1 MQNKRCLSKPFL
13 IALSLLLS
21 SLAFL
26 PNAYAMQNG
35 QDALGDEKVVGI
47 IFGQN
52 SQRHCSGALI
62 APRIVATS
70 AHCVLRVD
78 GGVFSKEKHFN
89 GELPVISDLWVSAP
103 GVEIPKGGTSSK
115 AKVLAQYV
123 PETYTDSMCEGTDCN
138 AGMSDVAILILDK
151 ELSNKSFR
159 YATREEILSMKSVST
174 TVLSIAYGLK
184 SEQDWQNAKSGIG
197 QDGKPTKSE
206 AITRTNFCCSG
217 KKVEQWS
224 KENPYGL
231 VQTVLPKGVFH
242 GGGDSGSPL
251 WIRLGSEWVYV
262 GAAGAAQG
270 PVAGNVEASSPR
282 WTDTFELSV
291 VGATYFTIAGHQN
304 IFIDAEKYLTQRIVK
319 EKKDLDDAIVK
330 AAAELKAKQEAEAKA
345 AADLKAKQEADA
357 KAALELKAKEEADAK
372 AIADKLAAE
381 KLAATKAASLK
392 KTTISCVKGK
402 FVKKVTAIK
411 PVCPKGYKK
420 K

>member
-1 MQNKRCLSKPFL
+1 MKKTIFSV
-13 IALSLLLS
+13 LLLCS
-21 SLAFL
+21 SILS
-26 PNAYAMQNG
+26 PSTYAMQNG

-70 AHCVLRVD
+70 GHCALRVD

-89 GELPVISDLWVSAP
+89 GELPITSELYVSAP
-103 GVEIPKGGTSSK
+103 GVDIPKGGTLNK

-123 PETYTDSMCEGTDCN
+123 PESYTDSMCEGTDCN

-159 YATREEILSMKSVST
+159 YATKEEILLMKSVAT
-174 TVLSIAYGLK
+174 TVLAIGYGLK

-206 AITRTNFCCSG
+206 AVTRTNFCCAG

-224 KENPYGL
+224 KDNPYGL
-231 VQTVLPKGVFH
+231 VQTVLPRGVFH

-251 WIRLGSEWVYV
+251 WIKIGTEWVYV

-270 PVAGNVEASSPR
+270 PVAGNVEATSPR
-282 WTDTFELSV
+282 WTDPFELSV

-304 IFIDAEKYLTQRIVK
+304 IFSDAEKYLSQRILFEQKPVVVVTPTPTPTP
-319 EKKDLDDAIVK
+319 IPV
-330 AAAELKAKQEAEAKA
+330 AKQEVVATEVV
-345 AADLKAKQEADA
+345 KQKPILQSAQ
-357 KAALELKAKEEADAK
+357 KRVK
-372 AIADKLAAE
+372 IVC
-381 KLAATKAASLK
+381 
-392 KTTISCVKGK
+392 IKGK
-402 FVKKVTAIK
+402 YQRTVYGYN
-411 PVCPKGYKK
+411 PVCPKGWSKK
-420 K
+420 

>member
-1 MQNKRCLSKPFL
+1 MRIKWSLSKPYL
-13 IALSLLLS
+13 IALWLLLS
-21 SLAFL
+21 SLIFS
-26 PNAYAMQNG
+26 PSTYAMQNG

-70 AHCVLRVD
+70 GHCVLRID

-89 GELPVISDLWVSAP
+89 GELPIASELYVSAP
-103 GVEIPKGGTSSK
+103 GVDIPKGGTSNK

-123 PETYTDSMCEGTDCN
+123 PESYTDSMCEGTDCN

-151 ELSNKSFR
+151 ELSNKTFR
-159 YATREEILSMKSVST
+159 YATKEEILAMKSIST
-174 TVLSIAYGLK
+174 SVLAIGYGIK
-184 SEQDWQNAKSGIG
+184 SEEDWQNAKNGKG
-197 QDGKPTKSE
+197 YDGKPTKSE
-206 AITRTNFCCSG
+206 AVTRTNFCCAG

-251 WIRLGSEWVYV
+251 WIKIATEWVYV
-262 GAAGAAQG
+262 GAAGAANG
-270 PVAGNVEASSPR
+270 PVAGNVEATSPR
-282 WTDTFELSV
+282 WTDPFELSV

-304 IFIDAEKYLTQRIVK
+304 IFSDAEKYLTQRIVR
-319 EKKDLDDAIVK
+319 EKKDLDDAIAK

-345 AADLKAKQEADA
+345 AADLKAKQEAEA
-357 KAALELKAKEEADAK
+357 KAVV
-372 AIADKLAAE
+372 
-381 KLAATKAASLK
+381 LK
-392 KTTISCVKGK
+392 KTTITCLKGK
-402 FVKKVTAIK
+402 LVKKVTGIK

-420 K
+420 SK

>member
-1 MQNKRCLSKPFL
+1 
-13 IALSLLLS
+13 
-21 SLAFL
+21 
-26 PNAYAMQNG
+26 MQNG

-62 APRIVATS
+62 VPRIVATS
-70 AHCVLRVD
+70 AHCVLRID
-78 GGVFSKEKHFN
+78 NGVYSKEKHFS
-89 GELPVISDLWVSAP
+89 GEILARFSVSDLWVSAP
-103 GVEIPKGGTSSK
+103 GVDIPKGGTSNK

-123 PETYTDSMCEGTDCN
+123 PESYTDSMCEGTDCN
-138 AGMSDVAILILDK
+138 AGMSDVAILILDQ

-159 YATREEILSMKSVST
+159 YATKEEILSMKSVST

-206 AITRTNFCCSG
+206 AVTRTNFCCAG

-231 VQTVLPKGVFH
+231 VQTILPKGVFH

-251 WIRLGSEWVYV
+251 WIKIGTEWVYV
-262 GAAGAAQG
+262 GAAGAANG
-270 PVAGNVEASSPR
+270 PVAGNVEATSPR
-282 WTDTFELSV
+282 WTDPFELSV

-304 IFIDAEKYLTQRIVK
+304 IFSDAEKYLTQRIVK
-319 EKKDLDDAIVK
+319 EKRDLDDAIIK

-345 AADLKAKQEADA
+345 AAELKAKQEAEA
-357 KAALELKAKEEADAK
+357 KAAAELKAKQEAEAK
-372 AIADKLAAE
+372 AVA
-381 KLAATKAASLK
+381 LK
-392 KTTISCVKGK
+392 KTTITCLKGK
-402 FVKKVTAIK
+402 LVKKVTAVK

>member
-21 SLAFL
+21 SLIL
-26 PNAYAMQNG
+26 SPSTYAMQNG

-70 AHCVLRVD
+70 AHCALRVD
-78 GGVFSKEKHFN
+78 GGIFSKEKHFN
-89 GELPVISDLWVSAP
+89 GELPLISDLWVSAP
-103 GVEIPKGGTSSK
+103 GVEIPKGGTTNK

-159 YATREEILSMKSVST
+159 YATREEILSMKNTST

-184 SEQDWQNAKSGIG
+184 SEQDWQNAKSGFG
-197 QDGKPTKSE
+197 QDGKPTRSE
-206 AITRTNFCCSG
+206 AVTRTNFCCAG

-251 WIRLGSEWVYV
+251 WIKIGTEWVYV
-262 GAAGAAQG
+262 GAAGAANG
-270 PVAGNVEASSPR
+270 PVAGNVEATSPR
-282 WTDTFELSV
+282 WTDPFELSV

-304 IFIDAEKYLTQRIVK
+304 IFSDAEKYLTQRIVK
-319 EKKDLDDAIVK
+319 EKKDLDDAIAK

-345 AADLKAKQEADA
+345 AADLKAKQDAEA
-357 KAALELKAKEEADAK
+357 KEALELKAKEEADAK
-372 AIADKLAAE
+372 AIAAKLAAE

-392 KTTISCVKGK
+392 KTTITCVKGK
-402 FVKKVTAIK
+402 LVKKVTAVK

>member
-1 MQNKRCLSKPFL
+1 
-13 IALSLLLS
+13 
-21 SLAFL
+21 
-26 PNAYAMQNG
+26 MQNG

-70 AHCVLRVD
+70 GHCVLRID

-89 GELPVISDLWVSAP
+89 GELPIASELYVSAP
-103 GVEIPKGGTSSK
+103 GVDIPKGGTSNK

-123 PETYTDSMCEGTDCN
+123 PESYTDSMCEGTDCN
-138 AGMSDVAILILDK
+138 AGMSDVAILVLDK
-151 ELSNKSFR
+151 ELSNKTFR
-159 YATREEILSMKSVST
+159 HATKEEVLLMKSVAT
-174 TVLSIAYGLK
+174 NVLAIGYGIK

-197 QDGKPTKSE
+197 YDGKPTKSE
-206 AITRTNFCCSG
+206 AVTRTNFCCAG

-224 KENPYGL
+224 KDNPYGL

-251 WIRLGSEWVYV
+251 WIKIGTEWVYV

-270 PVAGNVEASSPR
+270 PVAGNVEATSPR
-282 WTDTFELSV
+282 WTDAFELSV

-304 IFIDAEKYLTQRIVK
+304 IFSDAEKYLTQRIVR
-319 EKKDLDDAIVK
+319 EKKDLDDAIAK

-345 AADLKAKQEADA
+345 AAELKAKQEAEA
-357 KAALELKAKEEADAK
+357 KAVV
-372 AIADKLAAE
+372 
-381 KLAATKAASLK
+381 LK
-392 KTTISCVKGK
+392 KTTITCLKGK
-402 FVKKVTAIK
+402 LVKKVTGIK

-420 K
+420 SK

>member
-1 MQNKRCLSKPFL
+1 MKKIIL
-13 IALSLLLS
+13 ALFIVFSFTVS
-21 SLAFL
+21 T
-26 PNAYAMQNG
+26 NAYAMQNG

-78 GGVFSKEKHFN
+78 NGIYSKEKHFS
-89 GELPVISDLWVSAP
+89 GEILARFSVSDLWVSAP
-103 GVEIPKGGTSSK
+103 GVDIPKGGTSNK

-123 PETYTDSMCEGTDCN
+123 PESYTDSMCEGTECN

-159 YATREEILSMKSVST
+159 HATKEEVLLMKSVAT
-174 TVLSIAYGLK
+174 NVLAIGYGIK

-197 QDGKPTKSE
+197 YDGKPTKSE
-206 AITRTNFCCSG
+206 AVTRTNFCCAG

-224 KENPYGL
+224 KDNPYGL
-231 VQTVLPKGVFH
+231 VQTVLPRGVFH

-251 WIRLGSEWVYV
+251 WIKIGTEWVYV

-270 PVAGNVEASSPR
+270 PVAGNVPLTSPR
-282 WTDTFELSV
+282 WTDPFELSV

-304 IFIDAEKYLTQRIVK
+304 IFSDAEKYLTQRIVR
-319 EKKDLDDAIVK
+319 EKKDLDDAIAK

-345 AADLKAKQEADA
+345 AAELKAKQEAEA
-357 KAALELKAKEEADAK
+357 KAVV
-372 AIADKLAAE
+372 
-381 KLAATKAASLK
+381 LK
-392 KTTISCVKGK
+392 KTTITCLKGK
-402 FVKKVTAIK
+402 LVKKVTGIK

-420 K
+420 SK

>member
-1 MQNKRCLSKPFL
+1 
-13 IALSLLLS
+13 
-21 SLAFL
+21 
-26 PNAYAMQNG
+26 MQNG

-70 AHCVLRVD
+70 AHCVLRID
-78 GGVFSKEKHFN
+78 NGVYSKEKHFS
-89 GELPVISDLWVSAP
+89 GEILARFSVSDLWVSAP
-103 GVEIPKGGTSSK
+103 GVDIPKGGTSNK

-123 PETYTDSMCEGTDCN
+123 PESYTDSMCEGTDCN
-138 AGMSDVAILILDK
+138 AGMSDVAILILDQ

-159 YATREEILSMKSVST
+159 YATKEEILSMKSVST

-206 AITRTNFCCSG
+206 AVTRTNFCCAG

-231 VQTVLPKGVFH
+231 VQTILPKGVFH

-251 WIRLGSEWVYV
+251 WIKIGTEWVYV
-262 GAAGAAQG
+262 GAAGAANG
-270 PVAGNVEASSPR
+270 PVAGNVEATSPR
-282 WTDTFELSV
+282 WTDPFELSV

-304 IFIDAEKYLTQRIVK
+304 IFSDAEKYLTQRIVK
-319 EKKDLDDAIVK
+319 EKRDLDDAIIK

-345 AADLKAKQEADA
+345 AAELKAKQEAEA
-357 KAALELKAKEEADAK
+357 KAAAELKAKQEAEAK
-372 AIADKLAAE
+372 AVA
-381 KLAATKAASLK
+381 LK
-392 KTTISCVKGK
+392 KTTITCLKGK
-402 FVKKVTAIK
+402 LVKKVTAVK

>member
-1 MQNKRCLSKPFL
+1 M
-13 IALSLLLS
+13 
-21 SLAFL
+21 

-35 QDALGDEKVVGI
+35 KDALGDEKVVGI
-47 IFGQN
+47 IFGQD

-62 APRIVATS
+62 APRIDATS
-70 AHCVLRVD
+70 GHCVLRID

-89 GELPVISDLWVSAP
+89 GELPTTSELYVSAP
-103 GVEIPKGGTSSK
+103 GVDIPKGGTSNK

-123 PETYTDSMCEGTDCN
+123 PETYIDSMCEGTDCN

-159 YATREEILSMKSVST
+159 YANKEEILSMKSVST

-206 AITRTNFCCSG
+206 AVTRTNFCCSG

-251 WIRLGSEWVYV
+251 WIKLGAEWVYV
-262 GAAGAAQG
+262 GASGDAQG
-270 PVAGNVEASSPR
+270 PVAGNVEATSPR
-282 WTDTFELSV
+282 WTDPFELSV
-291 VGATYFTIAGHQN
+291 VGATYLTIAGHQN
-304 IFIDAEKYLTQRIVK
+304 IFSDAEKYLLQRVIK

-330 AAAELKAKQEAEAKA
+330 AATA
-345 AADLKAKQEADA
+345 LKAKQEADA
-357 KAALELKAKEEADAK
+357 KATLELKAKEEADAK
-372 AIADKLAAE
+372 AIADELAAE
-381 KLAATKAASLK
+381 KLAATKAAMLK
-392 KTTISCVKGK
+392 QTTITCVKGK
-402 FVKKVTAIK
+402 LVKKVTAVK

>member
-1 MQNKRCLSKPFL
+1 MRIRGSLAKPYL
-13 IALSLLLS
+13 NALWLLLS
-21 SLAFL
+21 SLVL
-26 PNAYAMQNG
+26 SPSTYAMQNG

-70 AHCVLRVD
+70 AHCVLRID
-78 GGVFSKEKHFN
+78 NGVYSKEKHFN
-89 GELPVISDLWVSAP
+89 GELPITSELYVSAP
-103 GVEIPKGGTSSK
+103 GVDIPKGGTSNK

-123 PETYTDSMCEGTDCN
+123 PESYTDSMCEGTDCN

-151 ELSNKSFR
+151 ELSNKSYR
-159 YATREEILSMKSVST
+159 YATKEEILSMKSVST

-184 SEQDWQNAKSGIG
+184 SEQDWQNARSGIG
-197 QDGKPTKSE
+197 QDGKPTQSE
-206 AITRTNFCCSG
+206 AVTRTNFCCAG

-251 WIRLGSEWVYV
+251 WIKIGTEWVYV
-262 GAAGAAQG
+262 GAAGAANG
-270 PVAGNVEASSPR
+270 PVAGNVEATSPR
-282 WTDTFELSV
+282 WTDPFELSV

-304 IFIDAEKYLTQRIVK
+304 IFSDAEKYLTQRIVK
-319 EKKDLDDAIVK
+319 EKRDLDDAIIK

-345 AADLKAKQEADA
+345 AAELKAKQEAEA
-357 KAALELKAKEEADAK
+357 KAVA
-372 AIADKLAAE
+372 
-381 KLAATKAASLK
+381 LK
-392 KTTISCVKGK
+392 KTTITCSKGK
-402 FVKKVTAIK
+402 LVKKVTGIK